1 VTVRLPLA
9 AEIPDLDDAAP
20 AAAQLSA
27 SALAGLSLLIV
38 EDSEDSREAL
48 RAILEQLGAEVLLAG
63 DGREALE
70 IVAKTTPDLVLCDLR
85 MPVMD
90 GFEFV
95 RELHR
100 APASPPVVAISGLA
114 SEADRERTREG
125 GFHAHIKKPFDEA
138 TVAAAIAV
146 ALRHRH
152 ERRAEKRG

>member
-1 VTVRLPLA
+1 MLRILGSPQKLCDGWTR
-9 AEIPDLDDAAP
+9 
-20 AAAQLSA
+20 
-27 SALAGLSLLIV
+27 
-38 EDSEDSREAL
+38 REAL
-48 RAILEQLGAEVLLAG
+48 RAVLHQLGAEVLVAG

-70 IVAKTTPDLVLCDLR
+70 IVAETAPDLVLCDLR

-114 SEADRERTREG
+114 SEADRERTREA
-125 GFHAHIKKPFDEA
+125 GFEAHIKKPFDEA
-138 TVAAAIAV
+138 TVAAAIAA

-152 ERRAEKRG
+152 GRRAEKRS